1 MGTRRNIIEEGDAT
15 PLLEEDLD
23 IVTLGDF
30 FYPGVRSAARSG
42 VYWSSGGTVAVFGL
56 LAMFVIAACHWAPLG
71 TAPARAKAEGR
82 PAQAWAGEGN
92 EWGISY
98 GDGDAEVSG
107 SYGRSYDEDRQ
118 EDGPDGD
125 DSDGDGDMQGR
136 EAEDAE
142 SELAPDEQEIVDLGL
157 EAAKE
162 SEEAGDAAADQAAK
176 AGSVAAKE
184 AKDRDWGKEDAARLA
199 SIAAKTAGLAAGM
212 PSAAAKTAGM
222 LAAQALSVE
231 PTPPPKPIPARV
243 ECRTAVP
250 VYEQACV
257 DNAMWAKNTGIHE
270 HPDWYEGLTADSPL
284 ADFQAAAVKAG
295 KCKYKGCPDDGI
307 ECLPDGYGCV
317 SDAVSL
323 VKSWLADKPVAAG
336 TCKEPQ
342 MKVQGHCLCPPQY
355 DQEAPGD
362 CKLATEAKRMSFY
375 MYRAQSDYVYP
386 MENVNL
392 ADLPGVMWYLQKE
405 VVASV
410 PRKYNVTRILRYLV
424 TMKNPD
430 DTFKHVHW
438 IYGDSG
444 YGKQFAPFGAF
455 DSGKCTA
462 TNCMDKYE
470 EYGYAVGCQAVETE
484 EYNYKR
490 QAPATN
496 CVPEDS
502 PECVSGTWYSLPGAC
517 PHETLYHK
525 SDECNEQYPSAR
537 CDHPDGSLSC
547 TYNVRY
553 AGQVELDELEGI
565 SDYEKWWVDE
575 DGPTGNIEYEKI
587 TDDGNGTAWWNERHN
602 EERCNSRMAQV
613 VALFGKRYP
622 DLPDNLPDPPCL

>member
-1 MGTRRNIIEEGDAT
+1 MTSHLSTRSSREVEMGTRRNIIEEGDAT

-142 SELAPDEQEIVDLGL
+142 SELAPDEQEARWAGELD
-157 EAAKE
+157 AAKE

-257 DNAMWAKNTGIHE
+257 
-270 HPDWYEGLTADSPL
+270 
-284 ADFQAAAVKAG
+284 
-295 KCKYKGCPDDGI
+295 
-307 ECLPDGYGCV
+307 
-317 SDAVSL
+317 
-323 VKSWLADKPVAAG
+323 
-336 TCKEPQ
+336 
-342 MKVQGHCLCPPQY
+342 
-355 DQEAPGD
+355 
-362 CKLATEAKRMSFY
+362 KLA
-375 MYRAQSDYVYP
+375 
-386 MENVNL
+386 
-392 ADLPGVMWYLQKE
+392 
-405 VVASV
+405 
-410 PRKYNVTRILRYLV
+410 
-424 TMKNPD
+424 
-430 DTFKHVHW
+430 
-438 IYGDSG
+438 
-444 YGKQFAPFGAF
+444 
-455 DSGKCTA
+455 
-462 TNCMDKYE
+462 
-470 EYGYAVGCQAVETE
+470 
-484 EYNYKR
+484 
-490 QAPATN
+490 
-496 CVPEDS
+496 
-502 PECVSGTWYSLPGAC
+502 
-517 PHETLYHK
+517 
-525 SDECNEQYPSAR
+525 
-537 CDHPDGSLSC
+537 
-547 TYNVRY
+547 
-553 AGQVELDELEGI
+553 
-565 SDYEKWWVDE
+565 
-575 DGPTGNIEYEKI
+575 
-587 TDDGNGTAWWNERHN
+587 
-602 EERCNSRMAQV
+602 
-613 VALFGKRYP
+613 
-622 DLPDNLPDPPCL
+622 